1 MSIIHELS
9 RTLPKGNVPTGEE
22 NTRPF
27 ECDGL
32 SVYRQKPLAV
42 VLPQSVE
49 QIKQVLKICKAY
61 NTPVVT
67 RGAGTG
73 LSGGA
78 MPLEES
84 VVLGLS
90 KLNKIKFIDEK
101 KRLAVLEPGVRNI
114 AISEA
119 VAEFGLYYAPDPS
132 SQIRQPLR

>member
-1 MSIIHELS
+1 MACMSVIHELS
-9 RTLPKGNVPTGEE
+9 RTLSKGNVLTGEE

-49 QIKQVLKICKAY
+49 QIKQVLKICKAH

-84 VVLGLS
+84 VV
-90 KLNKIKFIDEK
+90 
-101 KRLAVLEPGVRNI
+101 
-114 AISEA
+114 
-119 VAEFGLYYAPDPS
+119 
-132 SQIRQPLR
+132 

>member
-1 MSIIHELS
+1 MKSFNPPI
-9 RTLPKGNVPTGEE
+9 RTLMGPGPSDVHP
-22 NTRPF
+22 RI
-27 ECDGL
+27 L
-32 SVYRQKPLAV
+32 SAVYRQKPLAV

-49 QIKQVLKICKAY
+49 QIKQVLKICKAH

-90 KLNKIKFIDEK
+90 KLNRIKSTTLWGNTTAKGFCRYTLK
-101 KRLAVLEPGVRNI
+101 PSHSNGRVFSSPVRT
-114 AISEA
+114 
-119 VAEFGLYYAPDPS
+119 L
-132 SQIRQPLR
+132 PLGRVRDNS